1 MSTREEVI
9 EMAREAGF
17 DPDCPP
23 ENSQLF
29 DFYEEWFA
37 HMERFAK
44 LVADKKEAEMQ
55 ERIDKLHNMY
65 ELVCQ
70 HRDMLMAQQD
80 AMIAALRG
88 KMQ

>member
-1 MSTREEVI
+1 MSTQEEII
-9 EMAREAGF
+9 ETAVQAGLRQHIPFWSDSEVADALEA
-17 DPDCPP
+17 
-23 ENSQLF
+23 
-29 DFYEEWFA
+29 
-37 HMERFAK
+37 FAK
-44 LVADKKEAEMQ
+44 LAADKKEAEMQ
-55 ERIDKLHNMY
+55 ERVDKLHSMY

>member
-1 MSTREEVI
+1 MSTQEEII
-9 EMAREAGF
+9 EMPEYLNAAYEGDDLYTGDQVRE
-17 DPDCPP
+17 
-23 ENSQLF
+23 LI
-29 DFYEEWFA
+29 
-37 HMERFAK
+37 RR
-44 LVADKKEAEMQ
+44 VADKKEAEMQ

-88 KMQ
+88 KLQ

>member
-1 MSTREEVI
+1 MSTKEEVI
-9 EMAREAGF
+9 EMVKQAGF
-17 DPDCPP
+17 HGMLSIGVVMDAK
-23 ENSQLF
+23 QL
-29 DFYEEWFA
+29 EV
-37 HMERFAK
+37 FAK

-70 HRDMLMAQQD
+70 HRDILMAQQD

>member
-9 EMAREAGF
+9 EMARQAAAVYGHTLKEI
-17 DPDCPP
+17 PSP
-23 ENSQLF
+23 ETVEF
-29 DFYEEWFA
+29 ITAFYE
-37 HMERFAK
+37 

-70 HRDMLMAQQD
+70 HRDILMAQQD

>member
-1 MSTREEVI
+1 MNTQEEVI
-9 EMAREAGF
+9 EMARQAGF
-17 DPDCPP
+17 NLTGTRDIWCD
-23 ENSQLF
+23 STFVL
-29 DFYEEWFA
+29 A
-37 HMERFAK
+37 AFAK

-65 ELVCQ
+65 ELVCK
-70 HRDMLMAQQD
+70 HRDILMAQQD

>member
-1 MSTREEVI
+1 MSTQEEVI
-9 EMAREAGF
+9 EMAREAGICKDDVF
-17 DPDCPP
+17 V
-23 ENSQLF
+23 LGGGAF
-29 DFYEEWFA
+29 VA
-37 HMERFAK
+37 FAK

-70 HRDMLMAQQD
+70 HRDILMAQQD

>member
-1 MSTREEVI
+1 MSTQEEII
-9 EMAREAGF
+9 EMAKQAGF
-17 DPDCPP
+17 AEGMIISTTGEVLVWDASPKHL
-23 ENSQLF
+23 E
-29 DFYEEWFA
+29 A
-37 HMERFAK
+37 FAK

-55 ERIDKLHNMY
+55 ERIDKLHTMY